1 MHQRT
6 RIGALLA
13 LGIASLVS
21 SRVHAQD
28 LATALAARY
37 PTRELVPQSCAMREG
52 ETIAL
57 AAGRICLRDRATG
70 LVRAVRRI
78 ALSGDW
84 YDTSAVARDGEVLF
98 AVTDQGGAATRFAGR
113 VWRWDLTRD
122 AYLGLAQTDTA
133 RVVDTAFGVLYR
145 TQAGWRR
152 VDDASATRVDAPEDL
167 LDYGV
172 ATFTHEGTTYVV
184 MGLQRVEVD
193 TLALAG
199 RSVQLRDHAS
209 LPGTLL
215 YADRGVVVSAVQA
228 RGGVIQVHVL
238 RLPATEPT
246 IVAYPQ
252 GMRRPARA
260 SLEGAGTLLLSGPRG
275 ERASLDLAQ
284 GTITRVDA
292 SAPATPP
299 ELLRAS
305 SLYTATPTERGVYLS
320 ASSGGYLLDASGVTT
335 PRSAPRAARSRCRCV
350 EADLVCPGAESAPIA
365 GACAEVAEL
374 DRIRADYA
382 DSADR
387 STQTTGDGAF
397 RIDRLEADLVRITRL
412 RDGARLWAR
421 IVDGALFA
429 QLDDG
434 SYFLSNRD
442 LAARFALRE
451 GPLTTGAVTPLGPR
465 ATQLFRETLIA
476 EFFAPAASQ

>member
-1 MHQRT
+1 MDHRT
-6 RIGALLA
+6 RIGALVA
-13 LGIASLVS
+13 LTIASCVS
-21 SRVHAQD
+21 SRADAQD

-37 PTRELVPQSCAMREG
+37 PTRELVPQSCTTREG
-52 ETIAL
+52 DTIVL

-78 ALSGDW
+78 ALSSDW
-84 YDTSAVARDGEVLF
+84 IDTSAVARDGEVLF

-133 RVVDTAFGVLYR
+133 RIVDTAFGVLYR

-152 VDDASATRVDAPEDL
+152 VGEESATRVDAPEDL

-172 ATFTHEGTTYVV
+172 STFTHEGATYVV
-184 MGLQRVEVD
+184 MSLQRVEVE
-193 TLALAG
+193 TLALEG

-228 RGGVIQVHVL
+228 RGGVIQVHLL

-246 IVAYPQ
+246 IIVYPP
-252 GMRRPARA
+252 GMRRPTSA
-260 SLEGAGTLLLSGPRG
+260 SLEGVGTLLLSGPRG

-284 GTITRVDA
+284 GTITRVEA

-305 SLYTATPTERGVYLS
+305 SLYSATPTARGVYLS
-320 ASSGGYLLDASGVTT
+320 ASSSGYLLDASGVST
-335 PRSAPRAARSRCRCV
+335 PRTAPRAARSRCRCV
-350 EADLVCPGAESAPIA
+350 EADLVCRGAESTPIV

-382 DSADR
+382 ETTDR
-387 STQTTGDGAF
+387 STQITGDGAF
-397 RIDRLEADLVRITRL
+397 RIDRLEADLVRVTRL
-412 RDGARLWAR
+412 RDGARLWTR

-434 SYFLSNRD
+434 TYFLSNRD
-442 LAARFALRE
+442 LASRFAVRE
-451 GPLTTGAVTPLGPR
+451 GALTTGAVTPLAPR
-465 ATQLFRETLIA
+465 AAQLFRETLIA
-476 EFFAPAASQ
+476 EFFAP